1 MVDLLEII
9 FVRLNSYSLL
19 YVFYHW
25 MKESTNSKRYPLGI
39 CRIFSTCLH
48 YPKFVRRFAI
58 PSFSRLSLDLLSILK
73 MSFILANSMYR
84 GSNLHPSLSLVLYAS
99 PFYSTSLM
107 FYVSCKKC
115 NKTNGLKDDLS
126 LSLLSPSFLPSKSNG
141 LLHLIILFI
150 EYLSLSIPYHGL
162 LIRTLCNNLVFS
174 CCS

>member
-1 MVDLLEII
+1 
-9 FVRLNSYSLL
+9 
-19 YVFYHW
+19 

-58 PSFSRLSLDLLSILK
+58 PSVPRLSLDLLSILK

-84 GSNLHPSLSLVLYAS
+84 GANLHPSLSLVLYAS

-126 LSLLSPSFLPSKSNG
+126 LATLSFLSLPSNSFNKWS
-141 LLHLIILFI
+141 LHLIILFI

-174 CCS
+174 CCSLKMG